1 MKQISIVL
9 SIGMLLMLTFNAMAQ
24 DTTACKVLKEEIAAR
39 YKGGCKKGLAH
50 GKGVATGIDRYE
62 GRFKNG
68 LPHGVGIYKWITGEI
83 YEGEFKEG
91 KRQGKGTY
99 TFKFKGRDSTYNGL
113 WKDDILT
120 KVVYPPKYVVEQNL
134 NVTRYTVQRMNS
146 GKRVLF
152 SFKQNGSENS
162 SLMEFNLIANSGS
175 SASLGSSRGFENV
188 EFPVTCRLTY
198 TTLTPM
204 KSATIRV
211 QFEITINE
219 PGDWLITIHN

>member
-1 MKQISIVL
+1 MDQKKLTL
-9 SIGMLLMLTFNAMAQ
+9 SIGIALLLSINTKAQ
-24 DTTACKVLKEEIAAR
+24 DTTACKVLKDEIATS
-39 YKGGCKKGLAH
+39 YKGGCKNGLAH
-50 GKGVATGIDRYE
+50 GKGIAIGTDKYE

-68 LPHGVGIYKWITGEI
+68 LPHGTGVYKWFTGEK

-113 WKDDILT
+113 WKDDVLT
-120 KVVYPPKYVVEQNL
+120 KVVYPPKYVIEQNL

-152 SFKQNGSENS
+152 SFKQNGSDNK

-175 SASLGSSRGFENV
+175 ATSLGSNQGFENI
-188 EFPVTCRLTY
+188 EFPVTCRVKY

-204 KSATIRV
+204 KTATIRV
-211 QFEITINE
+211 QFEIIINE